1 MLRVLIADNNPD
13 SHELV
18 DDLIELNF
26 RDVQIDHALTGQA
39 FLDKLNSTD
48 FPFNLILFHLDL
60 DASENGSVLKAIR
73 EQYAHLFPRMLFL
86 ASGGSEQVAA
96 PEGSTVLKTPFS
108 LDLFSEVVKHHCVE

>member
-39 FLDKLNSTD
+39 FLDKISSSTL
-48 FPFNLILFHLDL
+48 PFNLILFHLDL
-60 DASENGSVLKAIR
+60 DATESGTVLETIKA
-73 EQYAHLFPRMLFL
+73 QYIHLLPHMVFL
-86 ASGGSEQVAA
+86 ASEGNEQITA
-96 PEGSTVLKTPFS
+96 PEGSFVLKTPYS
-108 LDLFSEVVKHHCVE
+108 LDLFSEVVKNRCVE